1 MDVLNEIRNLRLR
14 IAIATILLSCLTLGG
29 AGTAR
34 ANLSAPLG
42 EQPGEQW
49 KLPEEGSQTPSLSKT
64 QKAIESAIPADN
76 IPSNLLAQTEAAIGL
91 SPTATNAPAASE
103 SATATPNNAAV
114 APSIDE
120 ASSNNTEEIVVASQ
134 LASVVESLA
143 IDGPSIAPNAE
154 STAVRAIPSLEKHR
168 TQLAQTPLP
177 GQPAPPE
184 TEQQPERLED
194 LTPPSR
200 PVSPITPSA
209 PSVPPSSETPVI
221 PVPPPSG
228 TQAAPAPSPQVLVAE
243 LAIDGTQDPE
253 LLNEIYRVISTRAGR
268 PTTRTIL
275 QEDVNQI
282 FATGYFSNVT
292 VLPEDTPLGV
302 RITFQV
308 EPNPVLNRVV
318 IQTVPQREG
327 QGVLSQEKVD
337 EIFENQYGKILNLRR
352 FQAGI
357 LRLNDWYKEQGYD
370 LAQVVG
376 APEVGSDG
384 TVTLVVAE
392 GNIEDIRVR
401 FFNDENEPVD
411 GVTRPFIVTREIQL
425 KPGDV
430 FNRQTAQR
438 DLERVFG
445 LGIFDDVKFSFSP
458 GSDPSKVI
466 VNVDVNEAS
475 TGSVAAGA
483 GISSA
488 SGFFGTAS
496 YQQKNVGGNNQTLSA
511 EAQLGTREF
520 LFDLSFTDPWIATH
534 PNRLSYTLN
543 AFRRRSIS
551 LIFDEGNPDIRLP
564 NGDRPRI
571 VRTGG
576 GITFGQPLGG
586 SPFEQSPWYVSA
598 GLDFQG
604 VSVEDSRGDRS
615 PRDELGNLLSFSDS
629 GKDQMLAL
637 HFGASQD
644 LRNNPFQPTSGSLL
658 RLAMDQTIPVG
669 SGNILMSRLRASYSY
684 YLPVEFTNFT
694 PGPEALAFNVQGGT
708 VFGDLPPYEAFAI
721 GGANSVRGYTEGGV
735 GSGRSYLQ
743 LTAEYR
749 FPLFTVSRFGV
760 GGALFVDYGTDLGT
774 GSNVP
779 GKPAVIRNKPGDG
792 LGYGLGVRVQSP
804 LGPIRIDYGFNVD
817 GGSRFHFGI
826 GERF

>member
-1 MDVLNEIRNLRLR
+1 MLNEIRNLRLR
-14 IAIATILLSCLTLGG
+14 IAIATILLSCLTFGG
-29 AGTAR
+29 AGTVR
-34 ANLSAPLG
+34 ANSLTSPG
-42 EQPGEQW
+42 EQPREQW
-49 KLPEEGSQTPSLSKT
+49 ELPDEGSQTPSLLKT
-64 QKAIESAIPADN
+64 KKAIESALPAAN
-76 IPSNLLAQTEAAIGL
+76 IPSNLPAETETAIGV
-91 SPTATNAPAASE
+91 SPTATNAP
-103 SATATPNNAAV
+103 TATPNDAAV
-114 APSIDE
+114 PLSIPE
-120 ASSNNTEEIVVASQ
+120 ASSNNDVNEILVASHP
-134 LASVVESLA
+134 AAVVESLA
-143 IDGPSIAPNAE
+143 INGPSITPNAE
-154 STAVRAIPSLEKHR
+154 SESVAVRTIPSLEKHR
-168 TQLAQTPLP
+168 PQLVQTPLP

-194 LTPPSR
+194 STPPSL
-200 PVSPITPSA
+200 PVPSRTPSTPSA
-209 PSVPPSSETPVI
+209 PAPSGTQATPPTLPA
-221 PVPPPSG
+221 PAPSG
-228 TQAAPAPSPQVLVAE
+228 TQAAPAPDPQVLVAE

-302 RITFQV
+302 RITFKV
-308 EPNPVLNRVV
+308 EPNPILNRVV
-318 IQTVPQREG
+318 IQTIPQREG
-327 QGVLSQEKVD
+327 EGVLPQEKVD
-337 EIFENQYGKILNLRR
+337 EIFQNQYGKILNLRR

-376 APEVGSDG
+376 APEVGRDG

-411 GVTRPFIVTREIQL
+411 GVTRPFIVTREIEL

-496 YQQKNVGGNNQTLSA
+496 YQQKNVGGNNQTFSA

-534 PNRLSYTLN
+534 PNRLSYTVN

-669 SGNILMSRLRASYSY
+669 SGNILMSRLRGSYSY
-684 YLPVEFTNFT
+684 YIPVEFTNFT
-694 PGPEALAFNVQGGT
+694 PGPEALAFNIQGGT
-708 VFGDLPPYEAFAI
+708 IFGDLPPYEAFAI

-743 LTAEYR
+743 FTAEYR
-749 FPLFTVSRFGV
+749 FPLFAISRFGI

-774 GSNVP
+774 GSDVP

-804 LGPIRIDYGFNVD
+804 LGPIRIDYGFNID